1 MSPIIVLLLVT
12 LSLGIEV
19 ITMVELVASEIHA
32 YKLMM
37 VIDNRLFVALDDWE
51 LCLDVRSIISNPTL

>member
-19 ITMVELVASEIHA
+19 ITMVELVDSEIQA
-32 YKLMM
+32 YKLMV

-51 LCLDVRSIISNPTL
+51 LCLDVRSIISNLTL

>member
-19 ITMVELVASEIHA
+19 ITMVELVASEIQA
-32 YKLMM
+32 YKLIM

>member
-19 ITMVELVASEIHA
+19 ITMVELVASEIQA
-32 YKLMM
+32 LKLMM
-37 VIDNRLFVALDDWE
+37 VIDNRLFVVLDDWE
-51 LCLDVRSIISNPTL
+51 LCLDVRSII

>member
-19 ITMVELVASEIHA
+19 ITMVELVASEIQAH
-32 YKLMM
+32 KLIM

>member
-19 ITMVELVASEIHA
+19 ITMVELVASEIQA

-51 LCLDVRSIISNPTL
+51 LCLDVRSIISNLTL

>member
-19 ITMVELVASEIHA
+19 ITMVELVASEIQA

>member
-19 ITMVELVASEIHA
+19 ITMVELVASDIQA

>member
-19 ITMVELVASEIHA
+19 ITMVELVASELQA
-32 YKLMM
+32 LKLMM
-37 VIDNRLFVALDDWE
+37 VIDNRLFVVLDDWE
-51 LCLDVRSIISNPTL
+51 LCLDVRSTISNLTL

>member
-1 MSPIIVLLLVT
+1 MSPIIVLVLVT

-19 ITMVELVASEIHA
+19 ITMVELVASEIQA

>member
-19 ITMVELVASEIHA
+19 ITMVELVAPEIQA

>member
-1 MSPIIVLLLVT
+1 VT

-19 ITMVELVASEIHA
+19 ITMVELVASEIQA

>member
-19 ITMVELVASEIHA
+19 ITMVELVASEIQA
-32 YKLMM
+32 
-37 VIDNRLFVALDDWE
+37 IDDGN
-51 LCLDVRSIISNPTL
+51 

>member
-1 MSPIIVLLLVT
+1 MSPILVLLLVT

-19 ITMVELVASEIHA
+19 ITMVELVASEIQA
-32 YKLMM
+32 LKLMM
-37 VIDNRLFVALDDWE
+37 VIDNRLFVVLDDWE